1 MPREKRPTYD
11 GSSAQAVALANDDKH
26 EVDPVS
32 ADSSD
37 TDSDED
43 APFVQEL
50 KSSPAHSLLHLLG
63 HVNVGSVRRL

>member
-1 MPREKRPTYD
+1 M
-11 GSSAQAVALANDDKH
+11 ALANDDKH

-37 TDSDED
+37 TNSDED

-50 KSSPAHSLLHLLG
+50 NIARTQPSPPPRERK
-63 HVNVGSVRRL
+63 RRKRGRL